1 MNGLMGKSFT
11 HSQAQ
16 FLYLLKGERIPAL
29 RSEILHFYYTL
40 FLAHSRP
47 SVFQNHTNSEL
58 EVALVDF

>member
-1 MNGLMGKSFT
+1 MNEWMDGQVT

-29 RSEILHFYYTL
+29 RSETLHFYYIL
-40 FLAHSRP
+40 FLARSRP
-47 SVFQNHTNSEL
+47 SVFQNHTNLEL